1 MADNPQIRLGET
13 LPRLVSHW
21 LMACFG
27 HFLNVLLPLVAN
39 WPVAPDVDFPRWWT
53 VALYAG
59 ATSVIAAVIN
69 ANLPVTPRE
78 LLKSAAFG
86 FALNAMSEILNIT

>member
-1 MADNPQIRLGET
+1 MERNSQIRLGET

-39 WPVAPDVDFPRWWT
+39 WPEAPDMNFPRWWT
-53 VALYAG
+53 VLLFAG
-59 ATSVIAAVIN
+59 ATSVVAAIIN

-86 FALNAMSEILNIT
+86 FALNAMSEILKIT